1 VRVGWG
7 EVEKSQKEKF
17 FGHSLLESFLSPRK
31 GSRSW
36 FSPFRL
42 SSVSSLL
49 RTVGE
54 MSHAVADKAAS
65 VQHTLAKQRTA
76 RLPISG
82 QEDSVREKNVL
93 LVDAV
98 VERAVEN
105 VSSFI
110 QEGAAARENDDGK
123 RVQRA
128 AETLVAVLKARNPQ
142 QQNPKVRRVA
152 ITEDAIKSV
161 FHLPISQA
169 AQELGVGLTVLKKY
183 CRIYEIS
190 RWPFRKLKSLDKL
203 VSTVASID
211 DSSSIMERS
220 MVSCFSCRGDR
231 LCMPVLTHSARL
243 SSKFLLTHNEPHF
256 HPGCTWPRRQEGAD
270 ATGAIH

>member
-1 VRVGWG
+1 
-7 EVEKSQKEKF
+7 
-17 FGHSLLESFLSPRK
+17 
-31 GSRSW
+31 
-36 FSPFRL
+36 
-42 SSVSSLL
+42 
-49 RTVGE
+49 
-54 MSHAVADKAAS
+54 MSHAVANKAAS
-65 VQHTLAKQRTA
+65 VPKQRTA

-82 QEDSVREKNVL
+82 QDSVREKNVL

-105 VSSFI
+105 VASFI

-123 RVQRA
+123 RIQRA

-220 MVSCFSCRGDR
+220 MVSCGDR
-231 LCMPVLTHSARL
+231 LCMLPVLTHRARPSNSL
-243 SSKFLLTHNEPHF
+243 KFLLTHNEPYF